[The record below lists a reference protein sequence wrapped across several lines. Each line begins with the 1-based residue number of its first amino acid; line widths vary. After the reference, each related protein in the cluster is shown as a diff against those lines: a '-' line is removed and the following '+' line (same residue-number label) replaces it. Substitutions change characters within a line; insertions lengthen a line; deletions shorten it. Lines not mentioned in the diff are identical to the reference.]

1 MGKRNDCFLVYDYTT
16 DRDTYDAEAG
26 KYAFEGRDSWL
37 WNLVLAN
44 LDADLKTQRRLFA
57 VYLPPAVS
65 WTC

>member
-37 WNLVLAN
+37 WTVSYTH
-44 LDADLKTQRRLFA
+44 LD
-57 VYLPPAVS
+57 VYKRQL
-65 WTC
+65 